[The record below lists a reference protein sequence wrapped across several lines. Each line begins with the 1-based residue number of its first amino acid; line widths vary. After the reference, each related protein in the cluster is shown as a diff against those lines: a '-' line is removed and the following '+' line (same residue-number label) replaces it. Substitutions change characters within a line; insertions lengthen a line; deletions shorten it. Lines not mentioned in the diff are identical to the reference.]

1 MKPPWDLFNKTVLLM
16 VVFCPQIVLAGRKA
30 PATIPPLTVEH
41 QHPSGAFLFRTP
53 EGWKVQ
59 PMPADPDVLEVW
71 GGDLGLR
78 FLYRAGEAGYDSL
91 HANCM
96 LERLAGPMDTAP
108 QVKYEYEYVGGLIG
122 SRRALDSAFTVLYD
136 QPRHG
141 HREWRQRTVTVV
153 GQGDSLCVMSYM
165 PRETWKSSPPSRALV
180 DSVLASVTFRH
191 P

>member
-1 MKPPWDLFNKTVLLM
+1 
-16 VVFCPQIVLAGRKA
+16 
-30 PATIPPLTVEH
+30 
-41 QHPSGAFLFRTP
+41 
-53 EGWKVQ
+53 
-59 PMPADPDVLEVW
+59 
-71 GGDLGLR
+71 
-78 FLYRAGEAGYDSL
+78 
-91 HANCM
+91 M

-153 GQGDSLCVMSYM
+153 GQGDSLCVMSYV
-165 PRETWKSSPPSRALV
+165 PRETWKSSAPSRALV